1 MVELEVYVSLKA
13 EFCEGMVLLGY
24 DTIDKLRAKLPELE
38 HEILNGDKFKELYQF
53 TFNYAKDSSQ
63 KVIF

>member
-1 MVELEVYVSLKA
+1 M
-13 EFCEGMVLLGY
+13 LGC

-63 KVIF
+63 KVMLYNFQMIAPCG

>member
-1 MVELEVYVSLKA
+1 
-13 EFCEGMVLLGY
+13 MVLLGC

-38 HEILNGDKFKELYQF
+38 HEILDRDKFKQLYQF

-63 KVIF
+63 KVMF

>member
-1 MVELEVYVSLKA
+1 MYVSLKA
-13 EFCEGMVLLGY
+13 EFCEGMVLLGC

-38 HEILNGDKFKELYQF
+38 HEILDRDKFKQLYQF

-63 KVIF
+63 KVMF

>member
-1 MVELEVYVSLKA
+1 MYVSLKA

-38 HEILNGDKFKELYQF
+38 HEILERVKFEELYQF

>member
-1 MVELEVYVSLKA
+1 MYVSSKA

-38 HEILNGDKFKELYQF
+38 HEILERVKFEELYQF
-53 TFNYAKDSSQ
+53 TFNYAKNSSQ
-63 KVIF
+63 KVIFRIFK